1 MQIGLCGKDN
11 NNTHTQTV
19 FHSQAEE
26 KHSDTDL
33 SESCVQKETFTDT
46 HTNVHCT
53 HFFVQI
59 CRADGAKGL
68 GQEEGKP
75 YKWKR
80 VCVCVFIA
88 PTRQI
93 RGHEHW
99 VKSIHSDGALTS
111 PWLCA
116 SESRSRLL
124 RFHSRLFQNESCEFH
139 TFNHPSSRGYCS
151 GAIPWWVISLG
162 QYSTTHRHNT
172 CNNQHACM
180 TATHLLHS

>member
-1 MQIGLCGKDN
+1 MCAKRDFHR
-11 NNTHTQTV
+11 HTQTCTALISLCKFV
-19 FHSQAEE
+19 VQM
-26 KHSDTDL
+26 
-33 SESCVQKETFTDT
+33 VQKDW
-46 HTNVHCT
+46 
-53 HFFVQI
+53 
-59 CRADGAKGL
+59 
-68 GQEEGKP
+68 GK
-75 YKWKR
+75 KKENHINGSE
-80 VCVCVFIA
+80 CVFIA

-139 TFNHPSSRGYCS
+139 TFNHPSSIGYCS